1 MMRSNQTANLRRIGE
16 TIIGSLILLLLAAIF
31 LLPLLW
37 MFFNAFKTPSQLAQY
52 PPTWWPSPWTLRA
65 FEEGFGAMNFL
76 KYIGNTG
83 YIAIMCVIGNLLSCT
98 LVAFGFAKFKAK
110 GKNVLFMI
118 LLSTMM
124 VPVTVTLLPTY
135 AIYSQLGFLNTYI
148 PLIAPAFFG
157 ASTFNI
163 FLLRQFFAAMPN
175 ELGESAMIDGAGWF
189 RIFYT
194 IYIPNAKPVLL
205 VVIVNT
211 IVFAWND
218 YLAPMIY
225 LVNPSKYTIAIGLHS
240 FKVQFGGVMDVGPL
254 MAISLLSILP
264 VLLFFILFQK
274 YFIEGIVSSGIKG

>member
-1 MMRSNQTANLRRIGE
+1 MQSAQARNMQRKGE
-16 TIIGSLILLLLAAIF
+16 TIVGSLLLILLAFIF
-31 LLPLLW
+31 LLPLIW

-65 FEEGFGAMNFL
+65 FEEGFVAVNFL
-76 KYIGNTG
+76 KYISNTAF
-83 YIAIMCVIGNLLSCT
+83 IAIMTTMGNLLSCT
-98 LVAFGFAKFKAK
+98 LVAFGFAKFKAP
-110 GKNVLFMI
+110 GKNILFMI

-124 VPVTVTLLPTY
+124 VPITVTLLPTY

-157 ASTFNI
+157 ASVFNI

-205 VVIVNT
+205 VVVVNT

-254 MAISLLSILP
+254 MAMSLLSILP
-264 VLLFFILFQK
+264 VLVMFIFFQK